1 MKYNE
6 LTKECILLLAVV
18 PPVYKAPEMGS
29 LAQSKSQVKIGFSF
43 FSEILLRTQISIF
56 HSKKSDFFFS
66 EPKFSVP

>member
-29 LAQSKSQVKIGFSF
+29 LAHWGGGWHRSVHQKGENQSLGARFKEWSQNKN
-43 FSEILLRTQISIF
+43 EISI
-56 HSKKSDFFFS
+56 
-66 EPKFSVP
+66 